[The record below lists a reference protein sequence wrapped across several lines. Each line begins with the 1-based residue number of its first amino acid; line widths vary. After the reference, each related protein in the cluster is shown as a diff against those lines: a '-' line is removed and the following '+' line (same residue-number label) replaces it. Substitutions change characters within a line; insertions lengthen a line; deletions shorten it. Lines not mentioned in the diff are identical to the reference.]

1 MHKLSVAIA
10 AIAAIAT
17 PVVAQTAVGERMIA
31 SVKAT
36 GWVFFGDNQTR
47 QRVAD
52 AAAQGGSAIRITI
65 PNDGGA
71 VNAATGQSPIKAK
84 ITTGDKVRI
93 TAWLK
98 GVSTASGGP
107 AKAIVKLKD
116 AGKPYK
122 TYAEQTFDLTNE
134 WKPYSIEYVAT
145 QDFPAGSTNMIV
157 QFALG
162 RQVVDVGHATSAI
175 VGGNEN

>member
-1 MHKLSVAIA
+1 MNKLSIAIA
-10 AIAAIAT
+10 TIAAIAT
-17 PVVAQTAVGERMIA
+17 PVAAQTAAGERVIA
-31 SVKAT
+31 TVKAT

-52 AAAQGGSAIRITI
+52 AATQGGSAIRVTV

-71 VNAATGQSPIKAK
+71 VNAATGQSPIRTK
-84 ITTGDKVRI
+84 IATGDQVRV

-98 GVSTASGGP
+98 GVSTAAGGP

-116 AGKPYK
+116 AGQPYG
-122 TYAEQTFDLTNE
+122 TYAEKTFELTSE
-134 WKPYSIEYVAT
+134 WKPYSIDYVAT
-145 QDFPAGSTNMIV
+145 RDFPAGSTNMIV

-162 RQVVDVGHATSAI
+162 KQVVDVGHATATI
-175 VGGNEN
+175 IAK